1 MKTISAAELKEKAKQ
16 LRKTAVTMIYEAQSG
31 HPGGSLSIADIVA
44 DLYFREMNVD
54 PKNPRWEDR
63 DRFVLLAMILM
74 RSMVITWKRSWQ
86 PLTRSTQQKM
96 EDRNLSMLTP

>member
-63 DRFVLLAMILM
+63 DRFVRIDRGIAAAAVSGQLLTIMY
-74 RSMVITWKRSWQ
+74 VIKQVT
-86 PLTRSTQQKM
+86 TV
-96 EDRNLSMLTP
+96 